1 MISGVLGGMPMFWP
15 GLLLSLVPAALLNRP
30 VGRALR
36 AHWAVGFVLLLGLG
50 GVLTATL
57 LPEAFQLS
65 GGGVRHCA
73 VEGGRHR
80 GLHEVLA
87 APHLGIKLAAFAAV
101 GLAATLAGTRR
112 RAATVLA
119 GAAALP
125 FAMAAVRYAVPVIG
139 RPCDVQDVWDG
150 LQGVA
155 LGALL
160 GLATRPLVRVRVRSA

>member
-1 MISGVLGGMPMFWP
+1 MFWP

-30 VGRALR
+30 VGWALR

-65 GGGVRHCA
+65 AAGVRHCA

-80 GLHEVLA
+80 GLREVLA
-87 APHLGIKLAAFAAV
+87 APQLGIKLAAYAAV
-101 GLAATLAGTRR
+101 GLAAALAGTRR
-112 RAATVLA
+112 RAAAALV

-125 FAMAAVRYAVPVIG
+125 FAVAAVRYAVPVIG
-139 RPCDVQDVWDG
+139 RPCDVQGVWDG

-155 LGALL
+155 LGALT
-160 GLATRPLVRVRVRSA
+160 GLAASLLLRALTRVRSGVRAA